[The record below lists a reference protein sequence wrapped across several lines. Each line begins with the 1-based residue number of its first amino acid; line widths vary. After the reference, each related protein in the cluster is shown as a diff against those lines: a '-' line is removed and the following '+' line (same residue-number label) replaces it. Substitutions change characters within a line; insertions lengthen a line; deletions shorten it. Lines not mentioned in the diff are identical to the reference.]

1 MITAPVI
8 VWSIFNVLTGIATL
22 TSKSP
27 NRNVSFGIVLG
38 VAALSCA
45 LLASGALHLFLGMEI
60 SLWMLQSLIVLL
72 ALGLRPPGTDMRD
85 LGSIAIS
92 SSLRLVLALGMW
104 LWV

>member
-1 MITAPVI
+1 MITTPII
-8 VWSIFNVLTGIATL
+8 VWAAFNVLTGIATL

-45 LLASGALHLFLGMEI
+45 LLSSGLLHLFLGMEI
-60 SLWMLQSLIVLL
+60 SLWALQSLVVLL

-85 LGSIAIS
+85 LGGIAIS
-92 SSLRLVLALGMW
+92 SSLWLALALGMW